1 MKLPEISGSFF
12 FMTKKISVG
21 ITGSIGSGKSEFTKI
36 AEQSGFPV
44 LRADDI
50 SKEILDNNPDV
61 KKQVIK
67 KFGQESFLNDKPNK
81 KYLAEIVFSNPSKLR
96 ELERIL
102 HPLVIKEIEKKKN
115 EIFKINNVIFIES
128 ALIYE
133 ADLEELFDFV
143 VLITA
148 DREIRLRRK
157 LSQAMT
163 EEDFLKRE
171 MNQIPDEEKRK
182 RADFIFLNNGSV
194 DELKAKFHLLLTI
207 LSIKN

>member
-1 MKLPEISGSFF
+1 
-12 FMTKKISVG
+12 MTKKISVG

-44 LRADDI
+44 LRADDL
-50 SKEILDNNPDV
+50 SKEILENNPDV
-61 KKQVIK
+61 RKQVIK
-67 KFGQESFLNDKPNK
+67 KFGEKSFFNDKPNK
-81 KYLAEIVFSNPSKLR
+81 KYLAQIVFNNPVKLR

-102 HPLVIKEIEKKKN
+102 HPLVIKQIENKKK
-115 EIFKINNVIFIES
+115 EIFKNHNIIFIES

-133 ADLEELFDFV
+133 ADLEDLFDFV

-148 DREIRLRRK
+148 DREIRLKRK
-157 LSQAMT
+157 LSQGMT

-171 MNQIPDEEKRK
+171 MNQITDEEKRK

-194 DELKAKFHLLLTI
+194 DELKNKFQLLLTI
-207 LSIKN
+207 LSVNS

>member
-1 MKLPEISGSFF
+1 MN
-12 FMTKKISVG
+12 KKITIG

-36 AEQSGFPV
+36 AENSGFPV

-50 SKEILDNNPDV
+50 SKEFLANNSEV

-67 KFGQESFLNDKPNK
+67 KFGKDSYLNNIPNK
-81 KYLAEIVFSNPSKLR
+81 KYLAEVVFNNPLKLR

-102 HPLVIKEIEKKKN
+102 HPLVIKEIENKKK
-115 EIFKINNVIFIES
+115 EIFRKHNILFVES

-133 ADLEELFDFV
+133 ADLENLFDFV

-148 DREIRLRRK
+148 DREVRLQRK
-157 LSQAMT
+157 LSQGMT
-163 EEDFLKRE
+163 EEDFVKRE

-182 RADFIFLNNGSV
+182 RADFIFQNNGTIEDLHS
-194 DELKAKFHLLLTI
+194 KFNLLLTL
-207 LSIKN
+207 LSIKK

>member
-1 MKLPEISGSFF
+1 MNN
-12 FMTKKISVG
+12 KITIG

-36 AEQSGFPV
+36 AEDSGFPV

-50 SKEILDNNPDV
+50 SKEILANNPDV

-67 KFGQESFLNDKPNK
+67 KFGKESFLNNTPNK
-81 KYLAEIVFSNPSKLR
+81 KYLAEIVFNNPAKLR

-102 HPLVIKEIEKKKN
+102 HPLVIKEIERQKK
-115 EIFKINNVIFIES
+115 EIFKKHNILFVES

-133 ADLEELFDFV
+133 ADLENLFDFV

-148 DREIRLRRK
+148 EREVRLKRK
-157 LSQAMT
+157 LSQGMS
-163 EEDFLKRE
+163 EEDFIKRE

-182 RADFIFLNNGSV
+182 RADFIFQNNGTKE
-194 DELKAKFHLLLTI
+194 ELHSKFNLLLTL
-207 LSIKN
+207 LST

>member
-1 MKLPEISGSFF
+1 MNN
-12 FMTKKISVG
+12 KITIG

-36 AEQSGFPV
+36 AEDYGFPV

-50 SKEILDNNPDV
+50 SKEILANNPDV

-67 KFGQESFLNDKPNK
+67 KFGKESFLNNTPNK
-81 KYLAEIVFSNPSKLR
+81 KYLAELVFNNPVKLR

-102 HPLVIKEIEKKKN
+102 HPLVIKEIEIKKK
-115 EIFKINNVIFIES
+115 EIFRKNNILFVES

-133 ADLEELFDFV
+133 ADLENLFDFV

-148 DREIRLRRK
+148 DREVRLKRK
-157 LSQAMT
+157 LSQGMR
-163 EEDFLKRE
+163 EEDFIKRE

-182 RADFIFLNNGSV
+182 RADFIFQNNSTKE
-194 DELKAKFHLLLTI
+194 ELISKFNLLLSL
-207 LSIKN
+207 LSTKK

>member
-1 MKLPEISGSFF
+1 
-12 FMTKKISVG
+12 MTKKISVG
-21 ITGSIGSGKSEFTKI
+21 ITGSIGSGKSEFTRI

-61 KKQVIK
+61 RKQVIK
-67 KFGQESFLNDKPNK
+67 KFGKESFLNDKPNK
-81 KYLAEIVFSNPSKLR
+81 KYLAQIVFSNPVKLR

-102 HPLVIKEIEKKKN
+102 HPLVIQQIENKKK
-115 EIFKINNVIFIES
+115 EFFKNHNIIFIES

-157 LSQAMT
+157 LSQGMT

>member
-1 MKLPEISGSFF
+1 
-12 FMTKKISVG
+12 MTKKISVG

-61 KKQVIK
+61 RKQVIK
-67 KFGQESFLNDKPNK
+67 KFGKESFLNDKPNK
-81 KYLAEIVFSNPSKLR
+81 KYLAEIVFSNPVKLR

-102 HPLVIKEIEKKKN
+102 HPLVIQQIENKKK
-115 EIFKINNVIFIES
+115 EFFKNHNIIFIES

-157 LSQAMT
+157 LSQGMT

>member
-1 MKLPEISGSFF
+1 MN
-12 FMTKKISVG
+12 KKITIG

-36 AEQSGFPV
+36 AENSGFPV

-50 SKEILDNNPDV
+50 SNEFLANNPEV

-67 KFGQESFLNDKPNK
+67 KFGKESYYNNIPNK
-81 KYLAEIVFSNPSKLR
+81 KYLAEIVFNNPEKLR

-102 HPLVIKEIEKKKN
+102 HPLVIKEIENKKK
-115 EIFKINNVIFIES
+115 EIFRKHNILFIES

-133 ADLEELFDFV
+133 ADLENLFDFI

-148 DREIRLRRK
+148 DREVRLKRK
-157 LSQAMT
+157 LSKGIT
-163 EEDFLKRE
+163 EEDFIKRE

-182 RADFIFLNNGSV
+182 RADFIFQNNTTIE
-194 DELKAKFHLLLTI
+194 ELHSKFNLLLTL
-207 LSIKN
+207 LSIKK

>member
-1 MKLPEISGSFF
+1 MNR
-12 FMTKKISVG
+12 KITIG

-36 AEQSGFPV
+36 AENSGFPV

-50 SKEILDNNPDV
+50 SKEFLANDPVV

-67 KFGQESFLNDKPNK
+67 KFGKESYLNKIPNK
-81 KYLAEIVFSNPSKLR
+81 KYLAEVVFNNPIKLR

-102 HPLVIKEIEKKKN
+102 HPLVIKEIEIKKK
-115 EIFKINNVIFIES
+115 EIFRKHNIFFVES

-133 ADLEELFDFV
+133 ADLENIFDFV

-148 DREIRLRRK
+148 DREVRLQRK
-157 LSQAMT
+157 LSQGMT
-163 EEDFLKRE
+163 EEDFIKRE

-182 RADFIFLNNGSV
+182 RADFIFQNNGTIE
-194 DELKAKFHLLLTI
+194 ELHSKFNLLLTL
-207 LSIKN
+207 LSIKK

>member
-1 MKLPEISGSFF
+1 MN
-12 FMTKKISVG
+12 KKITIG

-36 AEQSGFPV
+36 AENSGFPV

-50 SKEILDNNPDV
+50 SNEFLANNPEV

-67 KFGQESFLNDKPNK
+67 KFGKESYYNNIPNR
-81 KYLAEIVFSNPSKLR
+81 KYLAEIVFNNPVKLR

-102 HPLVIKEIEKKKN
+102 HPLVIKEIENKKK
-115 EIFKINNVIFIES
+115 EIFRKHNILFVES

-133 ADLEELFDFV
+133 ADLENLFDFI

-148 DREIRLRRK
+148 DREVRLKRK
-157 LSQAMT
+157 LSKGIT
-163 EEDFLKRE
+163 EEDFIKRE

-182 RADFIFLNNGSV
+182 RADFIFQNNTTIE
-194 DELKAKFHLLLTI
+194 ELHSKFNLLLTL
-207 LSIKN
+207 LSIKK